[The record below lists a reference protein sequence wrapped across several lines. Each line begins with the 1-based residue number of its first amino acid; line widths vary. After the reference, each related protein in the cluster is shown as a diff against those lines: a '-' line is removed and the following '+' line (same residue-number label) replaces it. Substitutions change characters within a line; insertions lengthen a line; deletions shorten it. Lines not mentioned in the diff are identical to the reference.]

1 MSHRFCPRPLSRLAA
16 RAALAGVL
24 LIVPAIAAS
33 AGAEPV
39 ACQKGRIVFS
49 RFSPTWPDIYTM
61 NACGQAVTRLTF
73 NGGHF
78 AKLSP
83 NGELIA
89 FSGPDP
95 GASTSDIWIMRVDGS
110 DLQDITN
117 SPDRNDA
124 FPAWSPD
131 GQELAWSSEPSG
143 SQAGQLFV
151 MNLHSYAPH
160 AITQP
165 FQPPEPANASWSPD
179 GRRIVFDEFPVP
191 PALGQ
196 LWTVDPNGHDLR
208 AITPTYLDAFAPDW
222 GPNGLIAFSSG
233 ASSPQSHLW
242 TMYPDGADLRQLTT
256 DPAGASSEIPA
267 FSPNGNWLTY
277 THILPSGASSIWK
290 LKISGANQTA
300 LTAGTSDEYSDWGP
314 AQ

>member
-95 GASTSDIWIMRVDGS
+95 GASTSDIWIMSVDGS

-208 AITPTYLDAFAPDW
+208 AITRRTSMPSPPTGDRTGSSPFQAAP
-222 GPNGLIAFSSG
+222 ARRRATSG
-233 ASSPQSHLW
+233 RCTPMAPTCASSPPIQ
-242 TMYPDGADLRQLTT
+242 Q
-256 DPAGASSEIPA
+256 
-267 FSPNGNWLTY
+267 
-277 THILPSGASSIWK
+277 
-290 LKISGANQTA
+290 
-300 LTAGTSDEYSDWGP
+300 GP
-314 AQ
+314 AQRSPPSRPTATGSPTPTSCPPAPARSGN